1 MRKIRRWED
10 RKEKSEIMTTRLFKG
25 AYTIKEEYER
35 LRKEHEAGLLQ
46 STEKNRMITLKW
58 CLELLGV

>member
-1 MRKIRRWED
+1 
-10 RKEKSEIMTTRLFKG
+10 MTTRLFKG

-46 STEKNRMITLKW
+46 PTEKNRMITLKW